1 MLRHPDHA
9 DPQVGGATMAT
20 QQQPMHPHAAM
31 NPMSRKLADE
41 LQPLLEE
48 IASCMDRGD
57 AAEATKL
64 FTEDATV
71 ISPTGQ
77 RGVGLAG
84 VQKVLASDMASILKG
99 AHSHFTVEAVRQ
111 LGDAVFVDATHEITG
126 SSVGAGSAIEIH
138 VVLLAQKKS
147 GGWKLM
153 EARPYAF
160 MTPATTH

>member
-1 MLRHPDHA
+1 
-9 DPQVGGATMAT
+9 MAT

-48 IASCMDRGD
+48 IAACMDRGD

-71 ISPTGQ
+71 ISPTGL
-77 RGVGLAG
+77 RGSGRAG
-84 VQKVLASDMASILKG
+84 VQKVLATDMASILKG
-99 AHSHFTVEAVRQ
+99 THSHFTVEAVRQ
-111 LGDAVFVDATHEITG
+111 LGDAVFIDATHEIAG
-126 SSVGAGSAIEIH
+126 SGAGSGGKMEIH
-138 VVLLAQKKS
+138 VVLLAQKKG
-147 GGWKLM
+147 GGWRLM

-160 MTPATTH
+160 MTPSTTH

>member
-1 MLRHPDHA
+1 
-9 DPQVGGATMAT
+9 MAT

-31 NPMSRKLADE
+31 NPVSRKLADE

-57 AAEATKL
+57 AAEAAKL

-77 RGVGLAG
+77 RGTGRAG

-99 AHSHFTVEAVRQ
+99 SHSHFTVEAVRQ
-111 LGDAVFVDATHEITG
+111 LGDAVFIDAAHEITG
-126 SSVGAGSAIEIH
+126 SKAAGGRALELH
-138 VVLLAQKKS
+138 VALLAQKKG

-160 MTPATTH
+160 MTPPTTH

>member
-1 MLRHPDHA
+1 MLRQLDPV

-20 QQQPMHPHAAM
+20 QQMHPHAAM

-57 AAEATKL
+57 AAEAAKL

-99 AHSHFTVEAVRQ
+99 SHSHFTVEAVRQ
-111 LGDAVFVDATHEITG
+111 LGDAVFIDATHEITG
-126 SSVGAGSAIEIH
+126 LSAGSAIEIH

-160 MTPATTH
+160 MTPSTTH